1 MTPTGPATGRTLRTA
16 WAGSGLPVDSP
27 EALEQVR
34 AAIAE
39 MPAKLRQVIVLR
51 DVEGRSPSEVRDG
64 LDLSAEQE
72 TDLLHHA
79 RGLVRARLERYFEGT
94 EATP

>member
-1 MTPTGPATGRTLRTA
+1 
-16 WAGSGLPVDSP
+16 
-27 EALEQVR
+27 
-34 AAIAE
+34 

-51 DVEGRSPSEVRDG
+51 DVEGRSPERGSRG
-64 LDLSAEQE
+64 LNVSAEQE

-79 RGLVRARLERYFEGT
+79 RGLVRARLERYFEAT